1 MSLKKKIQEDFVA
14 AMKEKNEVAKA
25 AISGLKA
32 KITEAEKANSNTE
45 LTDSEILKVVSNA
58 VKQRKQSYEDFV
70 KGNRLDLANKESA
83 EMLVLEAYLPA
94 QMSDDSIKEALS
106 EILKAFESETNLN
119 KKFGQAMGQF
129 NKKFTGQ
136 ADPKRVKELL
146 EEMK

>member
-1 MSLKKKIQEDFVA
+1 MSLKKKIQEDFIV
-14 AMKEKNEVAKA
+14 AMKTKNEVAKA

-45 LTDSEILKVVSNA
+45 LTDPEILKVVSNA

-70 KGNRLDLANKESA
+70 KGNRLDLANKENA
-83 EMLVLEAYLPA
+83 EMLVLETYLPA
-94 QMSDDSIKEALS
+94 QMSDDSIREALS
-106 EILKAFESETNLN
+106 EILKGFESETNLN

-136 ADPKRVKELL
+136 ADPKKVKELL